1 MLQKDFQVAPGRQAS
16 PLARR
21 FRRQHGGTF
30 AGFLLGIVAGL
41 GVAAGAAWFIYQEEL
56 PFISG
61 RPTGKPMPDEL
72 QRVPEAP
79 QPAVPMQGGQLPDPN
94 QGNTRQ
100 EVMPRLDPQSAV
112 EPDNV
117 PANNVPTV
125 NVNPE
130 TLSPGET
137 VVQSLT
143 PPAAGAGR
151 GFLLQAGSFRKAN
164 EAEAV
169 KLRLEAAGFEA
180 RVESARV
187 NNQPV
192 FRVRLGPYQTVDAAN
207 EVRSQLALDGVEAA
221 LIRSR

>member
-1 MLQKDFQVAPGRQAS
+1 MLQKDFQVAPGCPVS

-41 GVAAGAAWFIYQEEL
+41 GVAAGAAWFIYKEEL
-56 PFISG
+56 PFISA
-61 RPTGKPMPDEL
+61 RPTGKTLPDEL

-100 EVMPRLDPQSAV
+100 EVMPQLDPQSQSTV
-112 EPDNV
+112 EP
-117 PANNVPTV
+117 NNVPTV

-143 PPAAGAGR
+143 PPPSAGAGR